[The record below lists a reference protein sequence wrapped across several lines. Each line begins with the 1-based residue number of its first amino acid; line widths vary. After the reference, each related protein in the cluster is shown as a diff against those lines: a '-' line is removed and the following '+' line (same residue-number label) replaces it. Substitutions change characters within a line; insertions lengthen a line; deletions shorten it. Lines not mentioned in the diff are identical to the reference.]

1 VKKPS
6 VKDCLDEIERL
17 RAENK
22 RLKRLAA
29 TQRPELA
36 KLREVEVQLRD
47 VLGFNGTRLQSLHE
61 AVKALMGTDDDLPN
75 LLEMCGI
82 LSDGKERVD
91 AAVNERHSAA
101 APPTDREPT

>member
-1 VKKPS
+1 
-6 VKDCLDEIERL
+6 L

-47 VLGFNGTRLQSLHE
+47 VLGSNGTRLQSLHE

-91 AAVNERHSAA
+91 AASSNERHSAA